1 MPLQTLDPMYSA
13 FKTLNVKDELENR
26 ALIDDCERY
35 ISTQYCSCTAHK
47 VIFFQFL
54 LLRQIIDDIMSK
66 GQKVITGCLRNKI
79 SW

>member
-1 MPLQTLDPMYSA
+1 MIAKGIFQHS
-13 FKTLNVKDELENR
+13 
-26 ALIDDCERY
+26 
-35 ISTQYCSCTAHK
+35 TAHK